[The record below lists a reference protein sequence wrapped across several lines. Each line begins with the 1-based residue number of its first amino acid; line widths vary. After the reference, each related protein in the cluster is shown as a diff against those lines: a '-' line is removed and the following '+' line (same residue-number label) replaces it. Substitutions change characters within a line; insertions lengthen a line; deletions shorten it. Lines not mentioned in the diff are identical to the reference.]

1 MPSVSVLVPVYQ
13 AQAFISETLNS
24 LSNQVFRDFQVLV
37 SIDKSDD
44 DTKLITKNWS
54 QNHKNITT
62 RIFCQTHRLGFVKN
76 INFLLEKCKTK
87 YFMVMPHDDILD
99 KTYLQKMVQC
109 LKVHPQACTAF
120 SDIKCFGGW
129 GLLRSK
135 LAIKIL
141 EKIHPSTLI
150 IIQTSIRGN
159 RFERILEFLINHYTG
174 MPFRGLVNREVVSDF
189 LLMSENDCSN
199 FAIDV
204 IWNLQMALKGELI
217 RVPEVLYHKRFHGD
231 SINAQWNKST
241 KDKSK
246 AWMEHCIDCLKII
259 IRQEFKQEEIE
270 RLIEASKLR
279 LVYSVSLVRPKLP
292 VYLNNKTKLLVYLN
306 KTKLVVYLNK
316 KERASLLETFEK
328 KIVALSEAENKPSFQ
343 FSLSPNV

>member
-1 MPSVSVLVPVYQ
+1 MPSVSVLVPAYQ

-54 QNHKNITT
+54 QNHKNIPT
-62 RIFCQTHRLGFVKN
+62 RIFCQTHHLGWVKN
-76 INFLLEKCKTK
+76 VNFLLEKCKTK

-129 GLLRSK
+129 GLFRSR
-135 LAIKIL
+135 LGIKIF
-141 EKIHPSTLI
+141 EKIHTSTLI
-150 IIQTSIRGN
+150 ITQSSIRGK
-159 RFERILEFLINHYTG
+159 RFERILEFLIYYFNA
-174 MPFRGLVNREVVSDF
+174 MAFRGLVNREVISD
-189 LLMSENDCSN
+189 LLLLPENNSIYG
-199 FAIDV
+199 IDI

-217 RVPEVLYHKRFHGD
+217 RVPEVLYHKRIHGD
-231 SINAQWNKST
+231 SVGAQMSTENKT
-241 KDKSK
+241 K

-259 IRQEFKQEEIE
+259 FRQEFKQEEIV
-270 RLIEASKLR
+270 RLIEASKSR
-279 LVYSVSLVRPKLP
+279 LFRSYFPIRLKLLD
-292 VYLNNKTKLLVYLN
+292 YLNENKLL
-306 KTKLVVYLNK
+306 VYLNK
-316 KERASLLETFEK
+316 KERASLIETFEK
-328 KIVALSEAENKPSFQ
+328 KIVALSEVENKPSFQ
-343 FSLSPNV
+343 FSYRTNV